1 MEKLSITTQLLNTVL
16 SYLGTRPYQ
25 EVYHLITA
33 IQDEAKG
40 QVIPPQEEPEV
51 ASEE

>member
-1 MEKLSITTQLLNTVL
+1 MEKISITTQVLNQIL
-16 SYLGTRPYQ
+16 AYLGTRPYQ
-25 EVYHLITA
+25 EVYHLILA
-33 IQDEAKG
+33 IQEEAKG